1 MFETRMICDL
11 SVHPSHDTVIS
22 ECTPL
27 AMQSLELSVR
37 EEGILYPLIINQ
49 HNQIIDGTT
58 RWLIAQKLDIN
69 EVQVYIIDSDS
80 NCNSEEFL
88 LLTLNRSRRDNEQ
101 DLIKQATIVKRLY
114 EIYDIKRGRKLGH
127 GDSKDAKYIA
137 DLLKYSQRKI
147 TRLLRLLQLIPSIQ
161 DLVSQDKIGIS
172 IGNEIVSKLNEEQ
185 QHAFYNVITKL
196 DIGNMGRQEIYTLI
210 EQFKNDL
217 LQPIGEVS
225 EEELELATFDEVIRA
240 SSGEHF
246 PLVMKSLSEIPVEN
260 IIKDIVKIYHNA
272 TFCYEEKRYPISK
285 QNHMKLIATVET
297 LLDYLMDK
305 GGSVN

>member
-1 MFETRMICDL
+1 MIETRMICDL
-11 SVHPSHDTVIS
+11 TVHPSHDNVIS

-37 EEGILYPLIINQ
+37 EEGIFYPLIINQ

-58 RWLIAQKLDIN
+58 RWLIAQKLGIY

-88 LLTLNRSRRDNEQ
+88 LLTLNRSRRDNEH
-101 DLIKQATIVKRLY
+101 DLIKLAKIAKRLY
-114 EIYDIKRGRKLGH
+114 EIFDIKRGRKLGH
-127 GDSKDAKYIA
+127 GDPKDAKYVA
-137 DLLKYSQRKI
+137 DLLKCRQKKI

-172 IGNEIVSKLNEEQ
+172 IGNKIASKLNEEQ
-185 QHAFYNVITKL
+185 QHAFYNVITRL
-196 DIGNMGRQEIYTLI
+196 DIRNMGSQEIHTLI

-217 LQPIGEVS
+217 LQPIDEIS
-225 EEELELATFDEVIRA
+225 EEDLELTTFDEVIRA

-246 PLVMKSLSEIPVEN
+246 PLVMKNLSEVPVEN
-260 IIKDIVKIYHNA
+260 IIKDIVKVYHNT

-297 LLDYLMDK
+297 LLGYLMDK
-305 GGSVN
+305 VGSVN